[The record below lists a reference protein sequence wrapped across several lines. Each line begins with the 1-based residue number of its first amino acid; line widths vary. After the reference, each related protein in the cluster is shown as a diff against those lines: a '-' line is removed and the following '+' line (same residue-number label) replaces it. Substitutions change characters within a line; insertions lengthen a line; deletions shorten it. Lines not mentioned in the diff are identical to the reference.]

1 MVRTR
6 LLYVVIKNIPGVFT
20 YPINTA
26 DINGKEICDIEY
38 LAINQPNINV
48 DGVNIA
54 PVTAG
59 EPRAIYLSFRKANT
73 LDWLHYNLPITALI
87 RNFSGALGSGF
98 VPANNK
104 QWSRVTGKIDWTTS
118 YVNTN
123 FSIGGDNYY
132 YIALK
137 ISYID
142 GSPN

>member
-6 LLYVVIKNIPGVFT
+6 ILYVVIKNTPGVFT

-38 LAINQPNINV
+38 LIKNQPNI
-48 DGVNIA
+48 DFSGINIA
-54 PVTAG
+54 PAAAG
-59 EPRAIYLSFRKANT
+59 EPRAIYLSFRKADT
-73 LDWLHYNLPITALI
+73 LDWLHYDLPLLALI
-87 RNFSGALGSGF
+87 RNFSGALGVGI
-98 VPANNK
+98 PANNK
-104 QWSRVTGKIDWTTS
+104 QWSRLTGRIDWTTS
-118 YVNTN
+118 YVTTN
-123 FSIGGDNYY
+123 YSIGADDYY

>member
-1 MVRTR
+1 MLRTR
-6 LLYVVIKNIPGVFT
+6 ILYVVIKNTPGVFT
-20 YPINTA
+20 YPTNTA
-26 DINGKEICDIEY
+26 DINNKEIVDIEY

-54 PVTAG
+54 AASTG
-59 EPRAIYLSFRKANT
+59 ELRAIYLSFRKADT
-73 LDWLHYNLPITALI
+73 LDWLHYNLPISALI
-87 RNFSGALGSGF
+87 RNFSAPLGGGA
-98 VPANNK
+98 VPASNK

-123 FSIGGDNYY
+123 FSIGADNYY

-142 GSPN
+142 GSSN